1 MLDVNIRRRILI
13 AAACAALWLT
23 CMAGAALPAEQ
34 LESSFKVLGPIPS
47 NTSDL
52 SLLFAHPEDPGQIFE
67 RAKSSD
73 RGCLRARSD
82 AYDRLKFWQREM
94 HASLGKNVRRAI
106 KNAEA
111 EKAATKDPKRKK
123 QIGEWETRLSVA
135 SQKLFQQIDDENEAA
150 VKQVHFKIPCPAK

>member
-1 MLDVNIRRRILI
+1 MCSINTPREILI
-13 AAACAALWLT
+13 AAVCAALLLI
-23 CMAGAALPAEQ
+23 CLAGAALSAEQ

-67 RAKSSD
+67 RAKFSD
-73 RGCLRARSD
+73 RGCLGARSD

-135 SQKLFQQIDDENEAA
+135 SQKLFQQIDDEYEAA
-150 VKQVHFKIPCPAK
+150 VKQVHYKIPCSGK